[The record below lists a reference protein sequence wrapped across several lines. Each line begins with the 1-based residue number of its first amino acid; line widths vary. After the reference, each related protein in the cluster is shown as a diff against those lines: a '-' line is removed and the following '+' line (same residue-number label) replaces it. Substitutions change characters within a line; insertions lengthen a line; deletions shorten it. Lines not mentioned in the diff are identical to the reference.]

1 RYAARLNATKSQTYL
16 ARTVSSH
23 TGGCSEDEQGA
34 SIVSSRGCYA
44 WPMIVTERLLLRR
57 WKAEDLQPYAEICAD
72 SEVMRWIGNGS
83 TRSRSECARVTETFE
98 QRWDRSGSR
107 CKHPSD
113 WQRGVPANHGEARHD
128 VRTRHRRSHMSSS
141 RPHVRDGEGG
151 VAPRSADEL
160 T

>member
-1 RYAARLNATKSQTYL
+1 LSSHAQKGKRRRSWAPLPVVRRRRCRTICANAPSKRYAARLNATKSQTYL
-16 ARTVSSH
+16 ARTVSSL

-83 TRSRSECARVTETFE
+83 TRSRSECARVIETFE

-113 WQRGVPANHGEARHD
+113 WQRGVPANHG
-128 VRTRHRRSHMSSS
+128 
-141 RPHVRDGEGG
+141 
-151 VAPRSADEL
+151 
-160 T
+160 